1 MKRSRLKNIAR
12 KSNLPEDKAA
22 YRRQRNLIVKLN
34 RKQKQKYFDSIDPN
48 NIKSLWNVCKPY
60 LSNKG
65 SYQNKII
72 LLEDDV
78 LKSDDFEVASIFN
91 QYFRDITNTLPIQHI
106 EEDFESVNFPIL
118 ESIQYFSCHPSVVK
132 IRSSFGNDNLLP
144 FELSYVNSEQVRKYV
159 LSLDSNKSISG
170 NIPINVLKLSVDY
183 YLGYLTNCINFCI
196 ANSIF
201 PDELKLADVTPIFK
215 EGDDTD
221 KVNYRPISIL
231 PAISKI
237 FERLLFDQLNAF
249 MEPKFHKLICGFCKG
264 HSTQHALL
272 RLLKKW
278 QSCLDH
284 NEIVGTILMDLSKAY
299 DCLNHELLIA
309 KMHAYGIGTK
319 TLRLFYDYL
328 KRRKQRVKIG
338 SIFSD
343 WLNIL
348 LGVPQG
354 SILGPLLFNIF
365 INDIIS
371 FVEICNIC
379 NFADDNSLYNSG
391 KTVPGDWSAPM

>member
-1 MKRSRLKNIAR
+1 ML
-12 KSNLPEDKAA
+12 
-22 YRRQRNLIVKLN
+22 
-34 RKQKQKYFDSIDPN
+34 
-48 NIKSLWNVCKPY
+48 
-60 LSNKG
+60 
-65 SYQNKII
+65 
-72 LLEDDV
+72 
-78 LKSDDFEVASIFN
+78 
-91 QYFRDITNTLPIQHI
+91 
-106 EEDFESVNFPIL
+106 
-118 ESIQYFSCHPSVVK
+118 
-132 IRSSFGNDNLLP
+132 
-144 FELSYVNSEQVRKYV
+144 
-159 LSLDSNKSISG
+159 
-170 NIPINVLKLSVDY
+170 
-183 YLGYLTNCINFCI
+183 
-196 ANSIF
+196 
-201 PDELKLADVTPIFK
+201 
-215 EGDDTD
+215 
-221 KVNYRPISIL
+221 
-231 PAISKI
+231 
-237 FERLLFDQLNAF
+237 
-249 MEPKFHKLICGFCKG
+249 
-264 HSTQHALL
+264 
-272 RLLKKW
+272 
-278 QSCLDH
+278 
-284 NEIVGTILMDLSKAY
+284 DLSKAY